1 MLSFMKDGQDKS
13 NVNVP
18 DESTGIDSSTN
29 PPSGDQ
35 SDYLTVGEH
44 GKNLKQSTIT
54 LAILFTVGALCL
66 WFMIKKVAPESADAA
81 VSPEETQI
89 ELAIAELTGIRSEQS
104 KMGDIVDR
112 FYTFSEVDQINVSEL
127 KKNPFSHEID
137 IANFEESMDLNRGVI
152 AREEVNRK
160 SKSLQ
165 LWSIMASDQEGC
177 CMINDKILYIG
188 NVING
193 FTVTKIDPRYVV
205 LESEGIPV
213 TLKMSE

>member
-89 ELAIAELTGIRSEQS
+89 ELAIAELTGIQSEQS